1 MTQPKTGSKFTPGPW
16 KAVSTP
22 ITWQIR
28 DAANEVI
35 TESWNCHPLP
45 DANARL
51 IAAAPEMYELL
62 SQLLETVDKKFLA
75 GGTPLCDRC
84 EHTLGQSIAE
94 TRRIKAAIDGE
105 G

>member
-1 MTQPKTGSKFTPGPW
+1 MTQPKTASKFTPGPW
-16 KAVSTP
+16 KVVSTP

-28 DAANEVI
+28 DATDEVI
-35 TESWNCHPLP
+35 TESWDYHPLP

-62 SQLLETVDKKFLA
+62 SSLADQADYALTQGDVPKYARNPLLHCIRESRQL
-75 GGTPLCDRC
+75 
-84 EHTLGQSIAE
+84 
-94 TRRIKAAIDGE
+94 KAAIDGE